1 MEKGQVEG
9 SFLTYQGKPFVRQDN
24 AYVWGDM
31 RDKAV
36 VVLFV
41 LTNKTVNGTEVP
53 DDILVQVVSTDDK
66 HEVLKSGQKK
76 GLYEKKDRQVLFLLL
91 KILYLMDFS
100 KYVLRTCY

>member
-24 AYVWGDM
+24 AYVRGDM

-76 GLYEKKDRQVLFLLL
+76 GLYDALDIGTVWL
-91 KILYLMDFS
+91 KREIGD
-100 KYVLRTCY
+100 